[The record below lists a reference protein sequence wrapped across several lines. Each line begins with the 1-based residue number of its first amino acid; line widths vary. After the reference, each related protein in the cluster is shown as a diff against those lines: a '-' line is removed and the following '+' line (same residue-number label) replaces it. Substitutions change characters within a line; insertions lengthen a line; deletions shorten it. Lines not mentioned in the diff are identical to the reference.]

1 VSSVRDLDR
10 EVLAEMSM
18 VDIVYTLLKEGN
30 KEPKPFHDLVAEV
43 VKLKGI
49 SEKNKLD
56 AMSRLYTEINIDGR
70 FKGVGDNVWGLRSWY
85 PVDQAEEIV
94 ITELKKKPKK
104 KKKKAVDDD
113 EYLDDDLE
121 GLDDDDLD
129 DDIDDVDDLDDDVD
143 DDDDDDVDDL
153 DDDVEDLDEDLDESF
168 DDEEDTDLEDQDED
182 PDESD
187 ADDNNLKS

>member
-1 VSSVRDLDR
+1 VSSVHDLNR
-10 EVLAEMSM
+10 EEIAELSM

-30 KEPKPFHDLVAEV
+30 KEPKPFQDLVSQV

-49 SEKNKLD
+49 TEKNKLD

-104 KKKKAVDDD
+104 KKKVVDEDDD
-113 EYLDDDLE
+113 YLDADLE
-121 GLDDDDLD
+121 ALDDDDLD
-129 DDIDDVDDLDDDVD
+129 DVDDIDDLDDDLD
-143 DDDDDDVDDL
+143 EDEEDEDIDDL

-168 DDEEDTDLEDQDED
+168 DDEEEPDLEDQDEESE
-182 PDESD
+182 ESD
-187 ADDNNLKS
+187 DDDELKS